1 MSIPIHTTAQISLSA
16 EGPGGLLGNL
26 VQHLSA
32 NLLVHNCPSPL
43 DQSTCVDSN
52 PHNWP
57 DTLVGWAR
65 WQPAIT
71 DQAGSRAF
79 HGPARDQRRPF
90 LMGIDRS
97 IISYNCGAA
106 ILGSTTTLQQ
116 KHKTNQRKIRDSGFL
131 DFFHL
136 FQPSVKF

>member
-16 EGPGGLLGNL
+16 EGPAGLLGNP
-26 VQHLSA
+26 VCLSA

-97 IISYNCGAA
+97 IISYNCAAA
-106 ILGSTTTLQQ
+106 ILGSRNKKL
-116 KHKTNQRKIRDSGFL
+116 ISDSGFP

-136 FQPSVKF
+136 FSTQCEVLTISLGRQLL